1 MYVLESIK
9 KKCIN
14 FGLTKGL
21 FVGCLVGALITF
33 IGAFTMIDSF
43 VKGALIASVIAVL
56 IITVLWTLIY
66 SNKYKKV
73 ESRVLELEKDNTPID
88 NERLQLVGRNL
99 SLGENY
105 LVYHNKLDYEFF
117 NRRSINKVRKL
128 NGKSI
133 EVSDVKGNRKVLKVD
148 TSRNVDEIIDNWV
161 NAVKEIDSWSNND
174 SIISEEGGINI

>member
-9 KKCIN
+9 KKYIN

-33 IGAFTMIDSF
+33 FGAFLLVERY
-43 VKGALIASVIAVL
+43 VKIAAVVGIVVALLIA
-56 IITVLWTLIY
+56 VLWTLIY

-73 ESRVLELEKDNTPID
+73 ENRVLELEKDNTPID

-99 SLGENY
+99 SLGDNY
-105 LVYHNKLDYEFF
+105 LVYHDKLDYEFF
-117 NRRSINKVRKL
+117 NRRGINKVRKL

-161 NAVKEIDSWSNND
+161 NEVKEIDLGSNND
-174 SIISEEGGINI
+174 SIIIEEGGINI